1 MGVVATRI
9 SVSTATET
17 KNRRHRTARYA
28 IAVALMLMCLAA
40 LVLVPSFVPGAPFG
54 WRSSTISIHDL
65 KALRIQ
71 RRPQDHIP
79 KSGDTVRIRGKLQG
93 EYVPSLGMKSVDLT
107 DVEVTITGRARVPNA
122 ERRAIVSLFNNST

>member
-40 LVLVPSFVPGAPFG
+40 LVLVPSFVPGAPLG

-65 KALRIQ
+65 KALRAGN
-71 RRPQDHIP
+71 PATLE
-79 KSGDTVRIRGKLQG
+79 GV
-93 EYVPSLGMKSVDLT
+93 
-107 DVEVTITGRARVPNA
+107 VTFADPRAYP
-122 ERRAIVSLFNNST
+122 F